1 MSMTT
6 PPRRNR
12 SAGAPVLEWLDRHP
26 QGSHMMH
33 TARELLAVQ
42 AVLAGTLPPALA
54 RRIQVARIDGPKIT
68 VMVPGPAHAARLRQ
82 LTEAAAR
89 RIRDAGW
96 PVEQI
101 VVRIDAAMGRTW
113 TEKPRR
119 EAEPLGENALRSF
132 EDLGRQVAPGPL
144 ADAIGR
150 LLRHHRS

>member
-1 MSMTT
+1 MAT

-12 SAGAPVLEWLDRHP
+12 SSGTAALEWLDRNP
-26 QGSHMMH
+26 QGAHMMR
-33 TARELLAVQ
+33 TARELLAIQ

-54 RRIQVARIDGPKIT
+54 RQIRVARIDGPQIT

-82 LTEAAAR
+82 LTEAAAL
-89 RIRDAGW
+89 RIQDAGW
-96 PVEQI
+96 PVERI
-101 VVRIDAAMGRTW
+101 IVRIDAAMGRTW
-113 TEKPRR
+113 TQKPRR
-119 EAEPLGENALRSF
+119 EAQPLGEDALRSF